1 MDFSFV
7 YVIKLL
13 YRCLCLQCTLQGI
26 TVEFICDTLRQFP
39 VLQDLSHDQDIYILC
54 EVQSGHPDTLEV
66 LIVSATLNITYM
78 FCPSWY
84 LHIFWS
90 TILRMKAFLNPVAV
104 KLIDR
109 VLLCLYE
116 HILH

>member
-1 MDFSFV
+1 M
-7 YVIKLL
+7 
-13 YRCLCLQCTLQGI
+13 
-26 TVEFICDTLRQFP
+26 EFICDTLRQFP

-66 LIVSATLNITYM
+66 LIVSATLNTTYM

-116 HILH
+116 HILQKNKTDIIEF

>member
-1 MDFSFV
+1 M
-7 YVIKLL
+7 
-13 YRCLCLQCTLQGI
+13 
-26 TVEFICDTLRQFP
+26 EFICDTLRQFP

-84 LHIFWS
+84 LPGGTHFLVYNS
-90 TILRMKAFLNPVAV
+90 T
-104 KLIDR
+104 
-109 VLLCLYE
+109 YE
-116 HILH
+116 GISQSSSCKIN